1 MFGQQLGCLDIDS
14 PVRPPFAL
22 ATDVGHLRPLAESTG
37 FSEGPW
43 RFATGP
49 PPVDSGAFARGRDA
63 WGVPQPLEIRPAPPV
78 ERGASLQSTAD
89 LASRR
94 PAAAIE
100 AMLRQLL
107 ADHRVLAA
115 RKLADAVPLDQAL
128 DESLRRL
135 LIVLAEPVVRR
146 RLPAGPKSADNIEW
160 LRRNARSHAG
170 RWVALANGELLAAD
184 ESLAALRRK
193 LRQLAPQVKPLLHRL

>member
-1 MFGQQLGCLDIDS
+1 MFGQQLGRLDIDS
-14 PVRPPFAL
+14 PVRPPFAS
-22 ATDVGHLRPLAESTG
+22 ATDVGHLRPLADSTG

-63 WGVPQPLEIRPAPPV
+63 WGRPQPLEAHPAPPV

-94 PAAAIE
+94 PTAAIE

-160 LRRNARSHAG
+160 LRRNAGSHAG
-170 RWVALANGELLAAD
+170 RWVALADGELLAAD

-193 LRQLAPQVKPLLHRL
+193 LQQFAPHVEPLLHRL

>member
-1 MFGQQLGCLDIDS
+1 MQRGE
-14 PVRPPFAL
+14 VR
-22 ATDVGHLRPLAESTG
+22 VVPL
-37 FSEGPW
+37 
-43 RFATGP
+43 
-49 PPVDSGAFARGRDA
+49 
-63 WGVPQPLEIRPAPPV
+63 PV
-78 ERGASLQSTAD
+78 ERGASLQATAD
-89 LASRR
+89 LASRP

-100 AMLRQLL
+100 AMLRQFL

-135 LIVLAEPVVRR
+135 LLVLAEPVVRR
-146 RLPAGPKSADNIEW
+146 RLPAEPKSADNIEW
-160 LRRNARSHAG
+160 LRRNAGSHAG
-170 RWVALANGELLAAD
+170 RWVALADGELLAAD

>member
-1 MFGQQLGCLDIDS
+1 MFGQRLGRLEIDS
-14 PVRPPFAL
+14 PVGPPFA
-22 ATDVGHLRPLAESTG
+22 AAADAGHPRPLADGTG
-37 FSEGPW
+37 FSEGGW
-43 RFATGP
+43 SATRP
-49 PPVDSGAFARGRDA
+49 PRIDSGTFARRRDA
-63 WGVPQPLEIRPAPPV
+63 WGSQHGEMSVAPPPV
-78 ERGASLQSTAD
+78 ERVASLQATAD

-100 AMLRQLL
+100 AMLRQFL
-107 ADHRVLAA
+107 ADRRLPAA

-135 LIVLAEPVVRR
+135 LLVLAEPVVRR
-146 RLPAGPKSADNIEW
+146 RVPARDNGSANIEW

-170 RWVALANGELLAAD
+170 RWVALADGELLAAD

-193 LRQLAPQVKPLLHRL
+193 LQKFAPRVEPLLHRL